1 MDAHEQ
7 PTPEEAR
14 ASLEQI
20 TASRT
25 AAATATRR
33 PAWIDLGMSTTAG
46 ATVALGTA
54 GHWVAAIAVLVV
66 GSLVFAVALYRQAR
80 GRGQVLDQRAIGA
93 RTLRF
98 ALLYAVLFVLGQVEA
113 PPDWQPWYSLGVGL
127 IAAVGGYAW
136 LRWEDRYRV
145 RRLTAG
151 DYDRYDLL

>member
-7 PTPEEAR
+7 PTPEEAQ

-25 AAATATRR
+25 AAAQATRR
-33 PAWIDLGMSTTAG
+33 PAWIDLGMSATAG

-54 GHWVAAIAVLVV
+54 GHRVAAITVLVV
-66 GSLVFAVALYRQAR
+66 GSLVFAVALHLQAR
-80 GRGQVLDQRAIGA
+80 GRKQVLD
-93 RTLRF
+93 
-98 ALLYAVLFVLGQVEA
+98 LGQVEA

>member
-7 PTPEEAR
+7 PTPDEAQAR
-14 ASLEQI
+14 LAQI
-20 TASRT
+20 TSPRT
-25 AAATATRR
+25 AAAQATRR

-66 GSLVFAVALYRQAR
+66 GSLVFAVALHRQAR
-80 GRGQVLDQRAIGA
+80 GRGQVLDQRALGA

-136 LRWEDRYRV
+136 LRWEDRCRV
-145 RRLTAG
+145 GRLAAG

>member
-1 MDAHEQ
+1 MDAPKY
-7 PTPEEAR
+7 PTPEQAR

-25 AAATATRR
+25 AAAQATRR
-33 PAWIDLGMSTTAG
+33 PAWIDVGMSVTAG
-46 ATVALGTA
+46 ATFALGTA
-54 GHWVAAIAVLVV
+54 GYWVAAIVVLVV
-66 GSLVFAVALYRQAR
+66 GSLVFAVALHRQAR

-93 RTLRF
+93 RAVRF

-113 PPDWQPWYSLGVGL
+113 PAHWQPWYSLGVGL

-145 RRLTAG
+145 RRLAAG
-151 DYDRYDLL
+151 DYGRHDLL